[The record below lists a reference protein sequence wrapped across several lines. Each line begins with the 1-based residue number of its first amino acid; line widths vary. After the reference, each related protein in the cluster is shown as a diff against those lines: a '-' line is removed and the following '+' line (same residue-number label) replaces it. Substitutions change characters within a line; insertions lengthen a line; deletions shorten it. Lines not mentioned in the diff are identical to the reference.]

1 MTPFEQAQK
10 IASGEIDPN
19 AASVHEDPSMVN
31 DARIEVACEIMHD
44 AYEKAAIGAGW
55 ETQESSR
62 KPWADVP
69 EANKATMRASVRAL
83 LSHLGGSTAPAKPCL
98 CKYTVAELVESLK
111 GRTLCGSVTTN
122 AGDTTN
128 WGFAQEGKAD

>member
-1 MTPFEQAQK
+1 MTTFEKAQA

-19 AASVHEDPSMVN
+19 ATLSNEQTAQMLASLQKTAKIDPDFLASGLSLGEWT
-31 DARIEVACEIMHD
+31 ARRR
-44 AYEKAAIGAGW
+44 
-55 ETQESSR
+55 T
-62 KPWADVP
+62 
-69 EANKATMRASVRAL
+69 
-83 LSHLGGSTAPAKPCL
+83 CL